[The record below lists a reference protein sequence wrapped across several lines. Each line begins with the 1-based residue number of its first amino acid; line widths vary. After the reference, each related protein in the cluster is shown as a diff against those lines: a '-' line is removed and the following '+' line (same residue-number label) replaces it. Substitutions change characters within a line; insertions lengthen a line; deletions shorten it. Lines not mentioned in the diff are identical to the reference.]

1 MSDVGLYDRPVL
13 VLDPGMHT
21 APIRDV
27 DVDGAGRFAVT
38 ASEDKTL
45 RVWSLTDGCL
55 LRTIR
60 LPAGPGSVGRAYAV
74 AISPNGATIA
84 AGGWTRRT
92 AADPAEQLYL
102 FDRDSGAMI
111 DRITGLPTAI
121 GGLAFDRS
129 GRRLAAALGQGGLRL
144 YACGGTRPCL
154 EIAADVDYGD
164 SSYGVAFD
172 ANDHLATTSWDGRL
186 RFYDADGAL
195 LRSIATPHARPTRLA
210 FNPKDGRLA
219 VGFSEVSAVALYDGT
234 THAPLLAPDLRDI
247 DNGSLDAVAW
257 STDGATLFAGGQY
270 MDASGCPILA
280 WRDGG
285 AGQRAVLPA
294 GSSSV
299 RGLRGLVGDAL
310 VVAAADPFLGVLAAD
325 GSPHWTEASRQMDPR
340 GQMSNLALSP
350 DGMLVEIG
358 LRRGGDDRLRF
369 DLAALDALPP
379 ANDGRA
385 LPPRQDGLVTSGS
398 DLTVLTNP
406 TVNGTPLPLH
416 RHELARCMAIHPDG
430 DRLLL
435 GTEWSLRA
443 FDKTP
448 AALWARAVP
457 GIVWAVNISG
467 DGRLAVAACGDGTL
481 RWHRMEDGAELLA
494 LFVLPDQENW
504 VAWTAEGIYAASPG
518 ARRVLRWHVNHGWD
532 APGEAIPVDV
542 IPETYRPDVI
552 RHVLPQMGTPGALA
566 VTELAKIR
574 GAVQR
579 ATGADVAPGARLHVL
594 AIGVSDH
601 GPAARNLDLAY
612 ADQDARDLSA
622 ALRDSQGGLY
632 AQVLASELTNADAT
646 RAMILSELGSL
657 RDSMKEGNGQD
668 LAVVLFSGHG
678 EIVDEDEL
686 YLIPHGVD
694 TSSRDALI
702 AGAIDAGEF
711 HGRIAKIAEHG
722 RVILFLDACFSGGA
736 TVPLDRSL
744 RAMLRAPNLSVF
756 ASSTAREASLERGD
770 WQNGALTEALLA
782 ALREADRDHDGLI
795 RISDLMGYLAERI
808 PGLTADKQHPEVE
821 VHFDRKV
828 LAAML

>member
-45 RVWSLTDGCL
+45 RVWSLTDGRL

-60 LPAGPGSVGRAYAV
+60 LPAGPGNVGRAYAV

-121 GGLAFDRS
+121 GDLAFDRS
-129 GRRLAAALGQGGLRL
+129 GVGWRLRSGKG
-144 YACGGTRPCL
+144 ACGSTRAMAPDPAWKSRRMSIMATLAMVSPSTPTIDWRPRVGTAGSVSTMPTARCS
-154 EIAADVDYGD
+154 V
-164 SSYGVAFD
+164 
-172 ANDHLATTSWDGRL
+172 
-186 RFYDADGAL
+186 
-195 LRSIATPHARPTRLA
+195 RSQRRTLDPLGLA

-219 VGFSEVSAVALYDGT
+219 VGFSEVTAVALYDGT
-234 THAPLLAPDLRDI
+234 THAPLPAPDLRDI
-247 DNGSLDAVAW
+247 DNGNLDAVAW
-257 STDGATLFAGGQY
+257 STDGATLFAAGQY

-299 RGLRGLVGDAL
+299 RGLRRLVGDAL
-310 VVAAADPFLGVLAAD
+310 VVAAADPCLGVLAAD

-350 DGMLVEIG
+350 DGMLVEFG

-385 LPPRQDGLVTSGS
+385 LPPRQDGLAIAGWRSTALPPPSTARRYRFTATRSPAVWRSTPMATASFSAPSG
-398 DLTVLTNP
+398 P
-406 TVNGTPLPLH
+406 
-416 RHELARCMAIHPDG
+416 AR
-430 DRLLL
+430 
-435 GTEWSLRA
+435 LRQ
-443 FDKTP
+443 DP
-448 AALWARAVP
+448 SRALARAVP

-467 DGRLAVAACGDGTL
+467 DGRLAVAAYGDGTL

-494 LFVLPDQENW
+494 LFVLPDKENW

-552 RHVLPQMGTPGALA
+552 RHVLPQMGTPGALSGHRA
-566 VTELAKIR
+566 REDSR
-574 GAVQR
+574 CGAACHR
-579 ATGADVAPGARLHVL
+579 RRRRSWGA
-594 AIGVSDH
+594 
-601 GPAARNLDLAY
+601 AAR
-612 ADQDARDLSA
+612 ARD
-622 ALRDSQGGLY
+622 RGQRP
-632 AQVLASELTNADAT
+632 
-646 RAMILSELGSL
+646 RA
-657 RDSMKEGNGQD
+657 
-668 LAVVLFSGHG
+668 
-678 EIVDEDEL
+678 
-686 YLIPHGVD
+686 
-694 TSSRDALI
+694 
-702 AGAIDAGEF
+702 
-711 HGRIAKIAEHG
+711 
-722 RVILFLDACFSGGA
+722 GGA
-736 TVPLDRSL
+736 KP
-744 RAMLRAPNLSVF
+744 
-756 ASSTAREASLERGD
+756 
-770 WQNGALTEALLA
+770 
-782 ALREADRDHDGLI
+782 
-795 RISDLMGYLAERI
+795 
-808 PGLTADKQHPEVE
+808 
-821 VHFDRKV
+821 
-828 LAAML
+828 